1 MEGPLVKTYRAGR
14 LRVHIFS
21 FLVWLAALACVVVLF
36 RHRTARF
43 EVVGLAQGKVY
54 QVAANCDGRLEQIHV
69 QLFDKIGQGQEL
81 VTIDTV
87 LDNEN
92 LQVQLDTTQ
101 AETLHLGAQL
111 AATRARLLADAA
123 NLQTDKVVALRRFTL
138 DMENSKL
145 RVLELKT
152 QLETD
157 RMVLWQQ
164 AVEVKI
170 ARKLVQQDA
179 VAAYDVEK
187 AQALHIATEKTIEQT
202 EHLLQQALL
211 DYIKAANRLDDF
223 TKIQPQ
229 HAPVDLELEIIQ
241 KAIAVQEKLIDEIL
255 ARKTPLVLKSPL
267 EGVVSIIARGPGEAV
282 TAGESILTVV
292 EAKPTEIVA
301 YASEDQLDRIR
312 ERMAVE
318 LVRPGERTKIARSQI
333 VHLGPQMELMPERLW
348 QNPNIPQW
356 GRPMLIKVP
365 PGMDLVC
372 GQVVGIRML

>member
-1 MEGPLVKTYRAGR
+1 MEGPVVKTYRAGR
-14 LRVHIFS
+14 VRVHIFS
-21 FLVWLAALACVVVLF
+21 FLVWLAAVACVVVLF

-54 QVAANCDGRLEQIHV
+54 QVAANCDGRLKQVHV
-69 QLFDKIGQGQEL
+69 QLFEKIGQGQEL

-92 LQVQLDTTQ
+92 LQVQLETAQ

-138 DMENSKL
+138 DMENSRL
-145 RVLELKT
+145 RVLEFKT

-157 RMVLWQQ
+157 RILLQQQ

-170 ARKLVQQDA
+170 ARKLVEQDA
-179 VAAYDVEK
+179 VAAYDLEK
-187 AQALHIATEKTIEQT
+187 AQGLHAATEKTIEQT
-202 EHLLQQALL
+202 EHVLQQAVQ
-211 DYIKAANRLDDF
+211 DYIEAADRLDEF
-223 TKIQPQ
+223 AKLQPQ
-229 HAPVDLELEIIQ
+229 HGPVDLELEIIQ
-241 KAIAVQEKLIDEIL
+241 KAIAVQEKRIDEIL
-255 ARKTPLVLKSPL
+255 ARRTPLVLESPL
-267 EGVVSIIARGPGEAV
+267 DGVVSIIARGLGEAV
-282 TAGESILTVV
+282 TAGEPILTVV
-292 EAKPTEIVA
+292 EARPTEIIA
-301 YASEDQLDRIR
+301 YATEDQFDRIR
-312 ERMAVE
+312 ERMVVE
-318 LVRPGERTKIARSQI
+318 LVRPGERTKIAQSQ
-333 VHLGPQMELMPERLW
+333 VVYLGPRMELMPERLW
-348 QNPNIPQW
+348 QNPNMPQW

>member
-1 MEGPLVKTYRAGR
+1 MEGPVVKTYRAGR
-14 LRVHIFS
+14 LRVHVIS
-21 FLVWLAALACVVVLF
+21 FLVWLAAVACVVALF

-43 EVVGLAQGKVY
+43 ELVGLAQGKIY
-54 QVAANCDGRLEQIHV
+54 QVAANCDGRLEKVSV
-69 QLFDKIGQGQEL
+69 QLFDKVSQGQEL
-81 VTIDTV
+81 VTVNTI

-92 LQVQLDTTQ
+92 LQVQLDTAQ

-138 DMENSKL
+138 DAENAKL

-152 QLETD
+152 QLEID
-157 RMVLWQQ
+157 QMLLRQQ
-164 AVEVKI
+164 AVEVRI
-170 ARKLVQQDA
+170 ARQLVQQDA
-179 VAAYDVEK
+179 VAAHDLEK
-187 AQALHIATEKTIEQT
+187 AQALYDTTQETIEQT
-202 EHLLQQALL
+202 ENLLQQAVQ
-211 DYIKAANRLDDF
+211 DYLGAANRLQDF
-223 TKIQPQ
+223 AKIQPQ
-229 HAPVDLELEIIQ
+229 QAPVDLELDVIQ
-241 KAIAVQEKLIDEIL
+241 KAIAVQEKRIDEIL
-255 ARKTPLVLKSPL
+255 ARKTPLILKSPMQ
-267 EGVVSIIARGPGEAV
+267 GVVSLIARGAGEAV
-282 TAGESILTVV
+282 TAGEAILTIV

-301 YASEDQLDRIR
+301 YAHEDQLDRIQ
-312 ERMAVE
+312 ERMLVE

-333 VHLGPQMELMPERLW
+333 VYLGPQMELMPERLW